1 MKKMPILIDGEEL
14 SPFYFYIEQMECT
27 ISAFE
32 TGRPA
37 DIGWP
42 VMSFF
47 SGKKQYGSSAA
58 ISPIHIS
65 VFFEDKQ
72 MQAAIGRAPQF
83 FIKWVEILYFY
94 FLDMAAFPRE
104 AKDVWYCCWSILDMF
119 ERSHSTFGARCFM
132 AAWAAAYDDNFAN
145 LARNYLK
152 TVRLSSLKDEAS
164 RSLILSTRINHGQ
177 SDHLE
182 HVKKTLA
189 LSSHLPH
196 IHKLQAYINYY
207 CNVDA
212 SFEMLT
218 CIISALNWHELAYIR
233 DGKIGLLEPVIW
245 TLQHKNNYN
254 DLLFLLRCFRADI
267 RKEGF
272 KSGHAFVLPN
282 IENAFTALKA
292 NERIQFSSEGNGDNY
307 ARLMRL
313 CNKLN
318 GVAISIRGEEE
329 LGSVVEKFEDFGK
342 PIQEDAF
349 EALRLAVIEHYHLQ
363 DDFFKEVSL
372 LTFVP
377 SHNHPVQGAL
387 CSLGVLPPLLST
399 SLQDVVDESVDKN
412 FVFFLA
418 ESTYTVELESQWIR
432 GAFGDSAQIHINP
445 EPDHVIEALNDQ
457 RLTHIYISAH
467 GKFDHWEREPD
478 KIHFSSSSEV
488 AVGELVKTQ
497 SKWGSRRTLILNLCD
512 GAATRISYNP
522 NNSGMAAAL
531 ASGSQVVISHL
542 WPVDPKYAAVF
553 GLFLLDQLL
562 AGLACQEAVLNVYR
576 TLSQENSGIAS
587 SARGMGKSSDGL
599 AKMIENTAFRFSDF
613 RNIGAMAIYV

>member
-1 MKKMPILIDGEEL
+1 MPILIDGEEL
-14 SPFYFYIEQMECT
+14 SPFHFYLEQMGRT
-27 ISAFE
+27 IEVFE
-32 TGRPA
+32 TGRLA
-37 DIGWP
+37 AVGLP

-47 SGKKQYGSSAA
+47 SGKEQREPSAA

-72 MQAAIGRAPQF
+72 MQVAIESAPQF
-83 FIKWVEILYFY
+83 FIKWVEVLYFY
-94 FLDMAAFPRE
+94 FLEMAAFPRE
-104 AKDVWYCCWSILDMF
+104 AKGVWYCCWMILDMF
-119 ERSHSTFGARCFM
+119 ERSHSTLAARSQM
-132 AAWAAAYDDNFAN
+132 AAWAAVYDDDFADR
-145 LARNYLK
+145 ARRYLK
-152 TVRLSSLKDEAS
+152 TVRLSSAKDEAI
-164 RSLILSTRINHGQ
+164 RSLILSSRINQGQ

-182 HVKKTLA
+182 HVAKTLA
-189 LSSHLPH
+189 LSQHLPH
-196 IHKLQAYINYY
+196 IQKLQAYINYY
-207 CNVDA
+207 CQSDA
-212 SFEMLT
+212 SSEVLGW
-218 CIISALNWHELAYIR
+218 IISALNWHELAYIR
-233 DGKIGLLEPVIW
+233 VGKIGLLEPVIW
-245 TLQHKNNYN
+245 TLQDKNNYN
-254 DLLFLLRCFRADI
+254 DLLFLLRCLRSDI

-282 IENAFTALKA
+282 INNAFTALKA
-292 NERIQFSSEGNGDNY
+292 NERIQFSIEGNGDNY

-318 GVAISIRGEEE
+318 GVAISIRGQEE
-329 LGSVVEKFEDFGK
+329 LGSAVEKFDDFGK

-372 LTFVP
+372 LTLVP

-387 CSLGVLPPLLST
+387 CSLGVLPPFLST

-432 GAFGDSAQIHINP
+432 GAFGDSADIRINP
-445 EPDHVIEALNDQ
+445 KPDDVIAALNDQ

-478 KIHFSSSSEV
+478 KIHFSNSSEV
-488 AVGELVKTQ
+488 AVDELLKTK
-497 SKWGSRRTLILNLCD
+497 SKWNSRKTLILNLCD

-531 ASGSQVVISHL
+531 ASGSQVVVSHL
-542 WPVDPKYAAVF
+542 WLVDPRYAAVF
-553 GLFLLDQLL
+553 GLFLLDRLL
-562 AGLACQEAVLNVYR
+562 AGLACQEAVLKVYQ
-576 TLSQENSGIAS
+576 TLSQDNSAIAS
-587 SARGMGKSSDGL
+587 SAREMGKCSEGL

-613 RNIGAMAIYV
+613 RNIGAVAIYV

>member
-1 MKKMPILIDGEEL
+1 MPILIDGEEL
-14 SPFYFYIEQMECT
+14 SPFYFYIEQMERT
-27 ISAFE
+27 IAAFE

-37 DIGWP
+37 DIGLP

-47 SGKKQYGSSAA
+47 SGKEQHGPSAA
-58 ISPIHIS
+58 ISPIHIF
-65 VFFEDKQ
+65 VFIKDKQ
-72 MQAAIGRAPQF
+72 MRVAIERAPQF

-104 AKDVWYCCWSILDMF
+104 AKGVWYWCWRILDML
-119 ERSHSTFGARCFM
+119 ERSHSTFGARSSM

-145 LARNYLK
+145 RARDYLK
-152 TVRLSSLKDEAS
+152 SVRLSSGKDEAS

-218 CIISALNWHELAYIR
+218 RIISALNWHELAYIR

-254 DLLFLLRCFRADI
+254 DLLFLLRCLRTDI

-292 NERIQFSSEGNGDNY
+292 NERIQFSIEGNGDNY

-329 LGSVVEKFEDFGK
+329 LGSAVEKFEDFGK

-372 LTFVP
+372 LTLVP

-387 CSLGVLPPLLST
+387 CSLEVLPPLLST

-467 GKFDHWEREPD
+467 GKFDHWERESD

-488 AVGELVKTQ
+488 TVGELVKTQ

-587 SARGMGKSSDGL
+587 SARGMGKSSEGL

>member
-1 MKKMPILIDGEEL
+1 MPILIDGQEL
-14 SPFYFYIEQMECT
+14 SPFYFYIEQMERT
-27 ISAFE
+27 IAVFK
-32 TGRPA
+32 TGRLA
-37 DIGWP
+37 DVGFP

-47 SGKKQYGSSAA
+47 SGKEQHAPSAA
-58 ISPIHIS
+58 ISPIHIF
-65 VFFEDKQ
+65 VFLEDKQ
-72 MQAAIGRAPQF
+72 MQVAIESTPQL
-83 FIKWVEILYFY
+83 FITWIEILYFY
-94 FLDMAAFPRE
+94 FLEMAAFTRE
-104 AKDVWYCCWSILDMF
+104 AKGVWNCCWMTLDVL
-119 ERSHSTFGARCFM
+119 ERSHSTFAARSQM
-132 AAWAAAYDDNFAN
+132 AAWAAVYDDNFAN
-145 LARNYLK
+145 RARHYLK
-152 TVRLSSLKDEAS
+152 TARLSSAKEEAT
-164 RSLILSTRINHGQ
+164 RSLILSSRINQGQ

-182 HVKKTLA
+182 HVKNALA
-189 LSSHLPH
+189 LSSHLPN

-207 CNVDA
+207 CQADA
-212 SFEMLT
+212 SSEMLA

-233 DGKIGLLEPVIW
+233 EGKIGLLEPVIW

-254 DLLFLLRCFRADI
+254 DLLFLLRCFRMDI

-272 KSGHAFVLPN
+272 KSGHAFILPN
-282 IENAFTALKA
+282 IQSAFTALKA
-292 NERIQFSSEGNGDNY
+292 NERIQFSIEGNGDNY
-307 ARLMRL
+307 AQLMRL

-329 LGSVVEKFEDFGK
+329 LESSVEKFDDFGK
-342 PIQEDAF
+342 PIQEDVF
-349 EALRLAVIEHYHLQ
+349 EALRLAVIDHYHLE

-372 LTFVP
+372 LTLIP

-387 CSLGVLPPLLST
+387 CSLGVLPPFLST
-399 SLQDVVDESVDKN
+399 SLQDIVDESVDKK

-432 GAFGDSAQIHINP
+432 NAFGDSAEIHINP
-445 EPDHVIEALNDQ
+445 EPDDVIAALDNE

-478 KIHFSSSSEV
+478 KIHFSSRSEV
-488 AVGELVKTQ
+488 AIDELVKTQ
-497 SKWGSRRTLILNLCD
+497 SKWGSRKTLILNLCD

-553 GLFLLDQLL
+553 GLFLLDRLV

-576 TLSQENSGIAS
+576 TLSQDNSEIAS
-587 SARGMGKSSDGL
+587 SARGMGKFSEGL
-599 AKMIENTAFRFSDF
+599 AKMIENTVFRFSDF
-613 RNIGAMAIYV
+613 RNIGAVAIYT

>member
-1 MKKMPILIDGEEL
+1 MPILIDGEEL
-14 SPFYFYIEQMECT
+14 SPFHFYVEQMKRT
-27 ISAFE
+27 IAAFE
-32 TGRPA
+32 TGRLA
-37 DIGWP
+37 DVGLP

-47 SGKKQYGSSAA
+47 SGKEQHQPSAA
-58 ISPIHIS
+58 ISPIHIF
-65 VFFEDKQ
+65 VFTEDKE
-72 MQAAIGRAPQF
+72 MQFVIERAPQL
-83 FIKWVEILYFY
+83 FIKWTEVLYFY
-94 FLDMAAFPRE
+94 FLEMAAFPRE
-104 AKDVWYCCWSILDMF
+104 AKIVWRCCWMILDML
-119 ERSHSTFGARCFM
+119 ERSHSTLAAKIQM
-132 AAWAAAYDDNFAN
+132 AAWAAIYDDDFAD
-145 LARNYLK
+145 LARHYLK
-152 TVRLSSLKDEAS
+152 TVRLSSAKDEAT
-164 RSLILSTRINHGQ
+164 RSLILSSRINQGQ

-182 HVKKTLA
+182 YVVKTMA
-189 LSSHLPH
+189 LSQHLPH

-207 CNVDA
+207 CQVDA
-212 SFEMLT
+212 SSEVLEL
-218 CIISALNWHELAYIR
+218 IISALNWHELAYIR
-233 DGKIGLLEPVIW
+233 VGKIGLLEPVIW

-254 DLLFLLRCFRADI
+254 DLLFLLRCLRTDI

-282 IENAFTALKA
+282 IHNAFTALKV
-292 NERIQFSSEGNGDNY
+292 NERIQFSVEGNGDNY

-318 GVAISIRGEEE
+318 GVAISIRGQEEF
-329 LGSVVEKFEDFGK
+329 GSAVEKFDDFGK
-342 PIQEDAF
+342 PIKEDAF

-372 LTFVP
+372 LTLVP
-377 SHNHPVQGAL
+377 SHNHPLQGAL
-387 CSLGVLPPLLST
+387 CSLGVLPPFLST

-432 GAFGDSAQIHINP
+432 GAFGDSAEIRINP
-445 EPDHVIEALNDQ
+445 EPDDVIAALNDQ

-478 KIHFSSSSEV
+478 KIHFSNSSEV
-488 AVGELVKTQ
+488 TVDELLKTK
-497 SKWGSRRTLILNLCD
+497 SKWGSRKTLILNLCD

-531 ASGSQVVISHL
+531 ASGSQVVVSHL

-553 GLFLLDQLL
+553 GLFLLDRLL
-562 AGLACQEAVLNVYR
+562 AGQACQEAVLNVYR
-576 TLSQENSGIAS
+576 TLSQENSAIAS
-587 SARGMGKSSDGL
+587 NAREMGKYSEGL

-613 RNIGAMAIYV
+613 RNIGAVAIYV